1 MLRVILGV
9 IAGTIAGVVVVMIVE
24 GAGHMIFPPPE
35 GTDLK
40 DPEALKAIMHEIP
53 VGAKIAVLLAW
64 ALGVFVGA
72 AVAKM
77 IAKSAPAVWGVAGV
91 FAIFT
96 GITLVQIPHP
106 VWMIGGAIIAI
117 LVGALAANALVKTRG

>member
-1 MLRVILGV
+1 MLRLVLGV
-9 IAGTIAGVVVVMIVE
+9 IAGTVAGVIVVMIVE
-24 GAGHMIFPPPE
+24 GAGHMMFPPPE

-53 VGAKIAVLLAW
+53 IGAKIAVLVAW
-64 ALGVFVGA
+64 TLGVFAGG

-77 IAKSAPAVWGVAGV
+77 IAKSAPAVWGVAGI

-96 GITLVQIPHP
+96 GMTLIQIPHP
-106 VWMIGGAIIAI
+106 AWMIGGAVVAI